1 MRQKLLQRLDRW
13 HEKANEYGGALVY
26 ERPRKGQV
34 EWPLLISPE
43 TTVTTPTDRVFVV
56 ANSMREVQ
64 PEFNLLVS
72 PAPGNLAFKEPAA
85 APAWDFPKGDKE

>member
-1 MRQKLLQRLDRW
+1 MRQMLLQRVDRW
-13 HEKANEYGGALVY
+13 HDKAREFHGALVY
-26 ERPRKGQV
+26 QRPKKGEV

-43 TTVTTPTDRVFVV
+43 STVPSLADRVFVV

-72 PAPGNLAFKEPAA
+72 PSSDKLAFKEPQD
-85 APAWDFPKGDKE
+85 APGWDFPEEFKE

>member
-1 MRQKLLQRLDRW
+1 
-13 HEKANEYGGALVY
+13 
-26 ERPRKGQV
+26 
-34 EWPLLISPE
+34 
-43 TTVTTPTDRVFVV
+43 VFVV

-85 APAWDFPKGDKE
+85 APAWDFPKEDD

>member
-13 HEKANEYGGALVY
+13 YDKANEYGGALVY
-26 ERPRKGQV
+26 EPTRKGQV

-43 TTVTTPTDRVFVV
+43 TTVTTPADRVFVV

-72 PAPGNLAFKEPAA
+72 PARGNLAFKEPAA
-85 APAWDFPKGDKE
+85 APAWDFPEGDEE